1 MVLCT
6 DFGTFGSKICSFL
19 SSTFN
24 QISKQESD
32 IRATPYCMAKKFRTI
47 QFPNVSRFTCS
58 CCTVDKTELRRLLS
72 L

>member
-32 IRATPYCMAKKFRTI
+32 IRATPYCMAKNFA
-47 QFPNVSRFTCS
+47 QYNFQM
-58 CCTVDKTELRRLLS
+58 S
-72 L
+72 LDLHVVVVQLTKLN